1 MRKSILALMLALAL
15 LLLSACGNVNNSDVV
30 TTTSPSYSFTP
41 IFPKFHNINDFAEAV
56 RNKDAEVAKYIDIEN
71 MNDIIYPEIKIE
83 GYSLIE
89 IIVISNVYS
98 YYFYPEELVEEDY
111 IIDEEEGCVID
122 VFPSSNGNL
131 EESLSQ
137 KQKYVILED
146 GTWFC
151 EAEREFFFVYN
162 NKICCLRYPKT
173 HTGEISIE
181 SFIEMKNMLI
191 EE

>member
-15 LLLSACGNVNNSDVV
+15 LLLSACGNVNSGDVI
-30 TTTSPSYSFTP
+30 TTKSTSGSFTP

-98 YYFYPEELVEEDY
+98 YYFYPEELVEE
-111 IIDEEEGCVID
+111 
-122 VFPSSNGNL
+122 
-131 EESLSQ
+131 Q
-137 KQKYVILED
+137 YVAQN
-146 GTWFC
+146 F
-151 EAEREFFFVYN
+151 
-162 NKICCLRYPKT
+162 
-173 HTGEISIE
+173 
-181 SFIEMKNMLI
+181 
-191 EE
+191 